1 MTKKKLNTSRH
12 LYFPHITIVKMLVI
26 TDTLIAPIIQIL
38 MTLSYLIFIKIVN
51 NIIETYN
58 QEFNILLVIIII
70 CCLLF
75 VPVYITKKFTDS
87 IESNNS
93 MKH

>member
-1 MTKKKLNTSRH
+1 
-12 LYFPHITIVKMLVI
+12 MLVI